1 MQAAR
6 IYAVPDGASARQSE
20 KLEKKVAGSIQ
31 RDYCMV
37 ARQLGKLPDGASARQ
52 SSLQEYMQ
60 STEWRV
66 STAIG
71 KIGKKKRPVARPTTL
86 SLARRTRR
94 ARTTDRGRN
103 RTGNRRRGQAVQQR
117 QASTCEQQR
126 RARR

>member
-6 IYAVPDGASARQSE
+6 IYAKSRMARQHRR
-20 KLEKKVAGSIQ
+20 KNLEKKVAGSIQ

-37 ARQLGKLPDGASARQ
+37 ARQHGKLPDGASARQ
-52 SSLQEYMQ
+52 SRLQEYMQ

-103 RTGNRRRGQAVQQR
+103 RTGNR
-117 QASTCEQQR
+117 
-126 RARR
+126 